1 MLITFF
7 EKETSTDFK
16 KNAKLE
22 GAYVFVESRSDFSDY
37 NT

>member
-7 EKETSTDFK
+7 EKETSTDFM

-22 GAYVFVESRSDFSDY
+22 GAYVFVESRSDFSD
-37 NT
+37 

>member
-7 EKETSTDFK
+7 EKESSTDFM

-22 GAYVFVESRSDFSDY
+22 GAYVFVESRSDFSDS
-37 NT
+37 NM